1 MKGLQRYYVSRA
13 LVSAVFGVVF
23 WLSGATWWVA
33 ILMGCGVF
41 ALFLWAPHSGRYAVH
56 PELGVTAMRRD
67 EHTQAIN
74 DKAARNAFVVTMLV
88 TGGVAIYFGS
98 VTPAVV
104 PLSILEALLVI
115 GALTYFISDFW
126 LRRS

>member
-1 MKGLQRYYVSRA
+1 MKGLQRYYISRA
-13 LVSAVFGVVF
+13 L
-23 WLSGATWWVA
+23 LSVALGGALWFSGTTWWA
-33 ILMGCGVF
+33 AALLGCGVF

-88 TGGVAIYFGS
+88 IGGLVMYFGS

-104 PLSILEALLVI
+104 PLSILRLLLFTGV
-115 GALTYFISDFW
+115 LTYFVSDFW